1 MMIMNRIYFA
11 PVLAFMAFISI
22 IYIFGQDASAI
33 GISPPGMEAGTLNS
47 SGANIFSFQLKN
59 LNPSHYSINMTFE
72 LTPSSKYLL
81 PYVSFSPPSAI
92 ISPGNRTLGFSVT
105 IDGSVSVGD
114 HLLIFV
120 PKPRLAEDPVNNYSV
135 SGNIDASGIVID
147 TSAAYIEFTKSAVVV
162 PPEPPQSSSSS
173 SGGGAALPMPPQA
186 KKSNATIV
194 VVTEY
199 IGLIIETP
207 KLVKAA
213 DPSVIIKIKLKNT
226 GNVNLSLLMNIIG
239 NPPLSLKYDPNI
251 GDIYTD
257 EQKEVEV
264 TISNFSSA
272 EHLIRV
278 AVTDADLEKTWS
290 AAFNVVVPEKP
301 RGLSDKNCIEYLP
314 ANYTIVSDQKSGIS
328 MNVKNKCNI
337 TLHNLNIIVSSL
349 DYREYV
355 RELYANETRT
365 VDMYFTLKEGTSRHT
380 VIFEYDEGETI
391 GEITIFSS
399 ASYIN
404 SILKLS
410 AFFLILA
417 VLLIMFIFARKNRR
431 AIFAEAKMPPE
442 LKERIEKL
450 KTEITSTE
458 DIVSRLSAKK
468 GALETKIVQLTSAV
482 REEEDTAKQ
491 LSSYLKSIS
500 SSIEEKKRSF
510 ESLKS
515 QDNLKDA
522 KALKIKFQFELA
534 QLEGSI
540 VSKKEILKSLDTK
553 QKSLSGRENDIIQ
566 VLSQLK
572 SYMRPASAE
581 PERSVG
587 QVGQISLKK
596 EESIDKRR
604 QELVTIK
611 EHIIAGIKPSI
622 EHYERPPEILEELS
636 LRNTMDQLKV
646 SIGVEK
652 KTVESLKKEETM
664 LKVRVTPKNIWA
676 IILENLKACVEE
688 EKKIFELMKSK
699 KESIHQN
706 KESHKERLV
715 TYQEHLYSLKDVN
728 TIEKLN
734 EKKESLNDA
743 LLALERLYDDRIISK
758 EIYDSRGIVKLEL
771 EAIDKKIHER
781 LEEMKIIK
789 KEAEQILGRVPE

>member
-1 MMIMNRIYFA
+1 MRRIFYTLT
-11 PVLAFMAFISI
+11 LAFVAFIYLI
-22 IYIFGQDASAI
+22 AILGQTATAI
-33 GISPPGMEAGTLNS
+33 GISPPGIEAGTLNS
-47 SGANIFSFQLKN
+47 SGSNTYSFQLKN
-59 LNPSHYSINMTFE
+59 LNPSYYNINVTFE
-72 LTPSSKYLL
+72 LTPGSKYLL

-92 ISPGNRTLGFSVT
+92 IYPDNKTLDFSVT
-105 IDGSVSVGD
+105 IGGSVSAGD
-114 HLLIFV
+114 HLLVFV
-120 PKPRLAEDPVNNYSV
+120 PKPNLAENPEHNSSG

-147 TSAAYIEFTKSAVVV
+147 TAAAYIEFTKSAIIV
-162 PPEPPQSSSSS
+162 PPVPPAPSSSSSGGGS
-173 SGGGAALPMPPQA
+173 SGGGAALPVQP
-186 KKSNATIV
+186 KDRKSNATIV

-199 IGLIIETP
+199 TGLIIEAP
-207 KLVKAA
+207 RLVKAA
-213 DPSVIIKIKLKNT
+213 DPSVTIKIKLKNT
-226 GNVNLSLLMNIIG
+226 GNVNLSLLMNITG
-239 NPPLSLKYDPNI
+239 NPPLSLKYDPGI
-251 GDIYTD
+251 GGVFSG

-301 RGLSDKNCIEYLP
+301 RGMSDKNCIEYRP
-314 ANYTIVSDQKSGIS
+314 ANYDVVADRKSGIS
-328 MNVKNKCNI
+328 MNIKNNCNI

-365 VDMYFTLKEGTSRHT
+365 VDMYFTLKEGTSKHT
-380 VIFEYDEGETI
+380 LIFEYDEGETV
-391 GEITIFSS
+391 GEIIIVSA
-399 ASYIN
+399 ASYMN
-404 SILKLS
+404 NILKFG
-410 AFFLILA
+410 AFLLVLA
-417 VLLIMFIFARKNRR
+417 ALLIMFMFARKNRR
-431 AIFAEAKMPPE
+431 AISAEVKMPPE
-442 LKERIEKL
+442 LKSRIDKL

-500 SSIEEKKRSF
+500 SSIGEKKKSF

-515 QDNLKDA
+515 EENLKDSG
-522 KALKIKFQFELA
+522 KLKIKFQFELA
-534 QLEGSI
+534 QLERSI
-540 VSKKEILKSLDTK
+540 DSKKEILKSLDAK
-553 QKSLSGRENDIIQ
+553 QKSLSAEDSDVEK
-566 VLSQLK
+566 VLSKLK
-572 SYMRPASAE
+572 SYFGPASAE

-587 QVGQISLKK
+587 KISLKK
-596 EESIDKRR
+596 EECADKRR
-604 QELVTIK
+604 QEIVTIK
-611 EHIIAGIKPSI
+611 EHITAGIKPSI
-622 EHYERPPEILEELS
+622 EHYERPPEIREELS
-636 LRNTMDQLKV
+636 LRNTMDQLRV

-715 TYQEHLYSLKDVN
+715 TYQEHLYTMKGVN
-728 TIEKLN
+728 TVEKLT
-734 EKKESLNDA
+734 EKKDSLNDA
-743 LLALERLYDDRIISK
+743 LLALERLYDDKIISK

-771 EAIDKKIHER
+771 EAIDKKIRDR
-781 LEEMKIIK
+781 LEEMKVIK
-789 KEAEQILGRVPE
+789 KEAERILGRVP